1 MCLYFFPWKSSKI
14 CISNFFLDF
23 GRCEACLGLGLVDF
37 LLDGFLVFFFLLEKI
52 VYKTISLRYKSLIC

>member
-37 LLDGFLVFFFLLEKI
+37 LLDGFLVFFFSFRENS
-52 VYKTISLRYKSLIC
+52 VQNHKSAL